1 MIDFKKQIFFFNSFE
16 NLGLLKAHPGVLQDL
31 QSEE

>member
-1 MIDFKKQIFFFNSFE
+1 MIDFKKQNFFNSFE
-16 NLGLLKAHPGVLQDL
+16 NLGLLKAHTGVLQDL